1 MRTKQH
7 LITEVNNLIIKLGL
21 SHQDLIDSWDLSDS
35 QIDIS
40 QVKVGMI
47 WYEDDTFSS
56 EKIAGKKIKAIV
68 ELVHRGVIYG
78 DLTASDI
85 LDVKEQ
91 QLTWYNAQNYVNG
104 IPYRL
109 RSKEW
114 ITWQDEYRIG
124 LVYSKY
130 ESVKNAFKL
139 IDKPC
144 RHGLQWSSTK
154 LNANQGW
161 SKDFDNGNG
170 YIHGTYMHASVRPII
185 ARRVK

>member
-21 SHQDLIDSWDLSDS
+21 SHQDLINAWDLSDS

-47 WYEDDTFSS
+47 WYEDDTFSF
-56 EKIAGKKIKAIV
+56 EKITGKKIKAIV

-104 IPYRL
+104 IPCRL
-109 RSKEW
+109 RSK
-114 ITWQDEYRIG
+114 
-124 LVYSKY
+124 
-130 ESVKNAFKL
+130 
-139 IDKPC
+139 
-144 RHGLQWSSTK
+144 
-154 LNANQGW
+154 
-161 SKDFDNGNG
+161 
-170 YIHGTYMHASVRPII
+170 
-185 ARRVK
+185 